1 MGFDRI
7 RIKSN
12 ARLFYKN
19 NTGTSICALL
29 IYLGISLGATIAL
42 YMIGMVFGIFSAL
55 TTTSTGATG
64 SLGERAS
71 TAFMMFTYA
80 FSFVI
85 SIGLMPLAMGLM
97 DWFRRTIY
105 EKISLSE
112 MFCLYRD
119 GRFWGAV
126 GTTLLMSLF
135 IYLWSLLF
143 VIPGLIKVYSYSQAM
158 FIKAENPNIPA
169 SRAIELSKIMM
180 EGHKWDLFILHC
192 SFIGWGILSALTYN
206 ILGIVYVFPYFYAS
220 LAFAYEEIKAD
231 AASRNLIDIRE
242 INPDFVQY
250 DNMV

>member
-19 NTGTSICALL
+19 NTGMSIVAPL
-29 IYLGISLGATIAL
+29 IYMGISLVSSVAIYIVLIILAL
-42 YMIGMVFGIFSAL
+42 LMSV
-55 TTTSTGATG
+55 
-64 SLGERAS
+64 S
-71 TAFMMFTYA
+71 TASRGMPGEGLPTAYGIMMYMLF
-80 FSFVI
+80 FIVSL
-85 SIGLMPLAMGLM
+85 GLMPLAMGLM
-97 DWFRRTIY
+97 NWYRRTIY
-105 EKISLSE
+105 EKTPVSE
-112 MFCLYRD
+112 MFCLYRE
-119 GRFWGAV
+119 GRFLGSV

-135 IYLWSLLF
+135 VYLWSLLF
-143 VIPGLIKVYSYSQAM
+143 VIPGIIKSYSYSQAM

-169 SRAIELSKIMM
+169 PRAIELSKIMM

-231 AASRNLIDIRE
+231 AVSHGVIDIRE

>member
-19 NTGTSICALL
+19 NTGTSICSLL
-29 IYLGISLGATIAL
+29 IYLGITMGATIAFAL
-42 YMIGMVFGIFSAL
+42 IGFITGFAAGAGGRGEDPSAAFMAGTYIFSFAV
-55 TTTSTGATG
+55 GIA
-64 SLGERAS
+64 
-71 TAFMMFTYA
+71 
-80 FSFVI
+80 I
-85 SIGLMPLAMGLM
+85 MPLAMGLLN
-97 DWFRRTIY
+97 WYRLSIY
-105 EKISLSE
+105 EKTPLSE

-119 GRFWGAV
+119 GHFLGAV
-126 GTTLLMSLF
+126 GTTLLISLYT
-135 IYLWSLLF
+135 YLWSLLF

-192 SFIGWGILSALTYN
+192 SFFGWALLSSITYN
-206 ILGIVYVFPYFYAS
+206 ILGIVYVFPYFYAA

-231 AASRNLIDIRE
+231 AAARGAISLDE
-242 INPDFVQY
+242 ISGGFSYTENNNY
-250 DNMV
+250 